1 MDYIKD
7 NMPPLTEEE
16 QKKVLEYA
24 WGIQDCIN
32 ERDKISIYATEIKR
46 IYNNAYKRIKERS

>member
-32 ERDKISIYATEIKR
+32 ERDKISIYACIFIINKDWG
-46 IYNNAYKRIKERS
+46 Y